1 MVKYDFKSIIVGR
14 MKRPNPDDTTY
25 PCFVSMFNLHEP
37 HRSGQAPLEILN
49 FENIRKVRI
58 EGMKVNYML
67 AGNDLVVD
75 YIDELD
81 IEQKGDV
88 ILIKGTHT

>member
-1 MVKYDFKSIIVGR
+1 
-14 MKRPNPDDTTY
+14 
-25 PCFVSMFNLHEP
+25 
-37 HRSGQAPLEILN
+37 
-49 FENIRKVRI
+49 
-58 EGMKVNYML
+58 ML